1 MGVFTVM
8 IGPESP
14 TLYVLIV
21 HRTLD
26 AFAALEGRLAADAEF
41 QKAGAPYLEAVA
53 ADPAFVRL
61 ESSLM
66 RAFDGMPRL
75 ELPFGGGEAGKRPRI
90 FELRVYE
97 SHSEAAG
104 RKKIGMFNNGEIA
117 IFRKAGLQPVFFGE
131 TIVGANMPNLT
142 YLLVYEDMA
151 ARDRQWAAF
160 AADPAWRTLSTTP
173 GLTDP
178 EIVLSISNAYL
189 RPTAFSE
196 KSDDVRAALRRECVG
211 MRTRTACRSG
221 LSGEVERAMAVAPG
235 HTIWLGRGHCGPRH
249 AAGEAEG
256 VADLAVRAGP
266 LCDGQRRIVAFHG

>member
-1 MGVFTVM
+1 MHRREFLSAVVIGTGTVLGAPVSGTLASTGQVPAAATEFYELRRYRLRRGPKQALVNEFWQKAAIPALRRAGAGPVGVFTVM

-26 AFAALEGRLAADAEF
+26 AFAAIDFRLAADAEF
-41 QKAGAPYLEAVA
+41 QKTGAAYLDAVA
-53 ADPAFVRL
+53 ADPAFIRV

-66 RAFDGMPRL
+66 RSFDSMPRL
-75 ELPFGGGEAGKRPRI
+75 ELPFGGGEAGKRSRI
-90 FELRVYE
+90 FELRTYE
-97 SHSEAAG
+97 SHSEQAS

-131 TIVGANMPNLT
+131 TIAGANMPNLT

-160 AADPAWRTLSTTP
+160 SADPEWRTLSATP

-178 EIVLSISNAYL
+178 EIVLSISNVYL
-189 RPTAFSE
+189 RPAAFSE
-196 KSDDVRAALRRECVG
+196 
-211 MRTRTACRSG
+211 
-221 LSGEVERAMAVAPG
+221 
-235 HTIWLGRGHCGPRH
+235 I
-249 AAGEAEG
+249 
-256 VADLAVRAGP
+256 
-266 LCDGQRRIVAFHG
+266 

>member
-1 MGVFTVM
+1 MHRRDFLSAAVAAGGTLLTASAVAASPRPGQGSAVPPEFYELRRYRLRRGPKQPLVNEFWQKAAIPALRRAGAGPVGVFNVM

-26 AFAALEGRLAADAEF
+26 AFAAVEGRLAADAEF
-41 QKAGAPYLEAVA
+41 QKAGAPYLEALA
-53 ADPAFVRL
+53 ADPAFVRV

-66 RAFDGMPRL
+66 RAFDTMPRL
-75 ELPFGGGEAGKRPRI
+75 ELPFGGGEAGRRSRI
-90 FELRVYE
+90 FELRTYE
-97 SHSEAAG
+97 SHSEQAS

-131 TIVGANMPNLT
+131 TIVGASMPNLT

-160 AADPAWRTLSTTP
+160 AADPEWRKLSTTP

-189 RPTAFSE
+189 RPAAFSE
-196 KSDDVRAALRRECVG
+196 
-211 MRTRTACRSG
+211 
-221 LSGEVERAMAVAPG
+221 
-235 HTIWLGRGHCGPRH
+235 I
-249 AAGEAEG
+249 
-256 VADLAVRAGP
+256 
-266 LCDGQRRIVAFHG
+266 